1 MKHKIILASTT
12 GASLRG
18 LLKELK
24 PLLAKN
30 SSKILS
36 SLILDEVFG
45 YAVLAGGRITNPR
58 EIDDLVSKIEFELN
72 MTREGSHM
80 GYQYEAANHI
90 KSLTKLR
97 SASTVSDLMILGN
110 QKEFDADLV
119 RQLMGNMHCP
129 MLILPRDVEVDCL
142 LVAHDASQS
151 SVRMVKHFLSLFS
164 KEFRKR
170 PLSAL
175 MTEPLSEEEIQ
186 NEKVFINYMKL
197 FFPDIGVQVMYEGF
211 EQGLMQFVTHAGAHP
226 FLMVNW
232 SICSDNLLHQFQR
245 MEHDI
250 PIFIYQD

>member
-1 MKHKIILASTT
+1 MSQ
-12 GASLRG
+12 
-18 LLKELK
+18 
-24 PLLAKN
+24 N

-80 GYQYEAANHI
+80 GYHYEAANHI
-90 KSLTKLR
+90 QNLTSLR

-110 QKEFDADLV
+110 QKEFDADLI
-119 RQLMGNMHCP
+119 RQLMDNMHCP
-129 MLILPRDVEVDCL
+129 MMILPSDFEVDCL
-142 LVAHDASQS
+142 LIAHDASQS
-151 SVRMVKHFLSLFS
+151 SVRMVKHFLNLFS

-175 MTEPLSEEEIQ
+175 MTDPMTEEDIQ

-232 SICSDNLLHQFQR
+232 SICSDHLLHQFQN
-245 MEHDI
+245 MEREL